1 VPTNLSSPTPTL
13 QAQQD
18 ALRRAIT
25 RGPASVSALA
35 ASLQVSQPTLSRA
48 IHRLSN
54 EVIRFRITGQRT
66 PFYAVTRSLPGQVNP
81 SQKIYRIDVNGSI
94 TSAGTIHCLAGGKTL
109 IQTQDADQ
117 LYEGLPP
124 AMAFAA
130 PSGFLGRQVAHSA
143 SAALQLPT
151 SLKDWSDDHRIAC
164 LVSLSVN
171 FPGDLV
177 FGDAALERE
186 MAFRQTE
193 PVRESEKIKRYD
205 AMVLNLQEAGHG
217 SSAGGEQPKFLCLT
231 EQRGH
236 VTVKFALVGTRM
248 AELLPLEHLAL
259 KALDKA
265 GIQAAQTQLLHGA
278 KHAYLEIERFDR
290 RGRFGRLGLLSAGAL
305 DDEIFGQ
312 RDNWSAFAE
321 RCESAG
327 LLGAEHARRIH
338 TMAAFSELIGNTDRH
353 FENISLFVNDQGRPT
368 GVTPAYDILPMKYAP
383 MGGGV
388 DPDWLPIAPKLG
400 PIGGRPDVWRVAYQA
415 ASEFWAQVT
424 DRDICPGVSP
434 QLRKLAA
441 KNLRVVE
448 DFAQPF
454 VSTTG

>member
-1 VPTNLSSPTPTL
+1 MPANPPALTVAV

-18 ALRRAIT
+18 ALRRVLAS
-25 RGPASVSALA
+25 GPASVSELA
-35 ASLQVSQPTLSRA
+35 TSLQVSQPTLSRTIQRA
-48 IHRLSN
+48 SN
-54 EVIRFRITGQRT
+54 EVIRFRIHGQRT
-66 PFYAVTRSLPGQVNP
+66 PLYALTRALPGHVHP
-81 SQKIYRIDVNGSI
+81 SQKMYRVDTNGSI
-94 TSAGTIHCLAGGKTL
+94 APIATLHFLAGGKTL
-109 IQTQDADQ
+109 LHSSDGHQ

-143 SAALQLPT
+143 PAALQLPT

-164 LVSLSVN
+164 LVAQSVN
-171 FPGDLV
+171 LPGDLV

-186 MAFRQTE
+186 MVLRQAE
-193 PVRESEKIKRYD
+193 PVAASEKLNRYD
-205 AMVLNLQEAGHG
+205 TMALNLQEVGYG
-217 SSAGGEQPKFLCLT
+217 SSVGGEQPKFLCLT
-231 EQRGH
+231 GQRGH
-236 VTVKFALVGTRM
+236 VIVKFARARTRM
-248 AELLPLEHLAL
+248 AELLALEHLAL
-259 KALDKA
+259 KVLAQA
-265 GIQAAQTQLLHGA
+265 GVPAAPTELLHGA
-278 KHAYLEIERFDR
+278 EHVYLEIERFDR

-305 DDEIFGQ
+305 DDEIFGR

-327 LLGAEHARRIH
+327 LLGVEDARRIH

-353 FENISLFVNDQGRPT
+353 FENISLFVNDQGQPT

-415 ASEFWAQVT
+415 ASEFWTQVT
-424 DRDICPGVSP
+424 RRDISPSVSP
-434 QLRKLAA
+434 ALRKLAA
-441 KNLRVVE
+441 QNLRVVGE
-448 DFAQPF
+448 FTKPF
-454 VSTTG
+454 V